1 MHLNYL
7 ERKILMNKINNTIND
22 LHFLDIMAERD
33 VWINHIHPLSKLLVT
48 IFYLIMVMSFDKYN
62 LIGLLGMILYIII
75 TMTIGDLPFK
85 QSFSHLKYIL
95 LAILILGIANPIFD
109 RVGLFSVFGITI
121 TSGMVS
127 MVTLIMKAGFA
138 IFASF
143 ILIETT
149 SIEGICY
156 ALRMIRVPKVL
167 VIVIMLIYRYIILM
181 LKEAQRVTQA
191 YSLRAPKQKGICYK
205 AWGPLLGQMLI
216 RSIDRAQKVYESMTL
231 RGFDGEFNIRRS
243 EGKNLVSIFY
253 LLIWITIFIGLRY
266 FRVFEIVGKL
276 FL

>member
-22 LHFLDIMAERD
+22 LHFLDSMAERD

-109 RVGLFSVFGITI
+109 RVGLFSVFCITI

-191 YSLRAPKQKGICYK
+191 YSLRAPKQKGISYK

>member
-22 LHFLDIMAERD
+22 LHFLDSMAERD

-191 YSLRAPKQKGICYK
+191 YSLRAPKQKGISYK

>member
-22 LHFLDIMAERD
+22 LHFLDSMAERD